1 MLYEQRFQEFAL
13 MGADWFWET
22 DRKGRF
28 TYFSTSATQ
37 QGLDLAGL
45 LGRSRD
51 DFAQKDPDNLA
62 RLECIDEKV
71 RARESFRNMP
81 YIVDSGN
88 GPPRWCEVSGNPKYD
103 STGTFEGY
111 RGVGRDITA
120 LVEARTA
127 LEVQGRTLEAIL
139 RSTPDGV
146 HVIDKSNRTL
156 AINDRAFEILGLP
169 AHSDLPACKPPF
181 PIDEAM
187 TKALAKQGGATSR
200 HQLENGRWLEARV
213 RALDD
218 GGMLML
224 YRDITED
231 KQRQA
236 ELERQSELLQ
246 GIFANVAA
254 GIAVYDR
261 KAELIAWN
269 DRALEIVGLDP
280 AVVRIGVTGRELVAA
295 RARSGEFGPCVDPEA
310 FADEMVAKV
319 MAGEM
324 DFMEHVRPNGLAFEM
339 RRGQLPGGGSVA
351 IYLDVTE
358 RKRSEQ
364 EQREAAA
371 RLRAVVD
378 TAVDGVMLID
388 SKGAVQMFN
397 PSCQHLFGYDE
408 AEVIGQNVKMLMPD
422 PYHSEHDSYLESY
435 NRTDERKIIGIGRE
449 VVGKRKDGSTFPMD
463 LSVGETRQ
471 QGQSIFVGIIRDI
484 TERKRAA
491 TALEELNETL
501 EKRISERTA
510 ELAESDR
517 FQRTLMSNVPGMV
530 YRTNKEGDL
539 WTLEF
544 ASEGSRGLIGFP
556 PEELMSGRIR
566 AQTLVH
572 PDERAGVR
580 AKVKADLAVGDSFEA
595 EYRVRRADGK
605 WRWVLDRARAI
616 RSASGEVVA
625 LEGVVLDIDD
635 RKMVEQQLHQ
645 AQRMEAIGQLTGGLA
660 HDFNNYLAVI
670 MGNLDMLAERGQAD
684 PEETKLVQ
692 GAISGAQRGA
702 ELTRSL
708 LAFSRR
714 QPLDPKVLD
723 PGERIGDVVRLL
735 RRAVGE
741 RIALELRVAPNVWP
755 VKIDGAQLDSTMVN
769 LANNAR
775 DAMPSGGTVT
785 IEVRNAPADMADA
798 PAGDHVLVEVSDCGI
813 GMDAATL
820 AKAFDPFFS
829 TKGSGRGSGLGL
841 SMVHG
846 FVHQSGGA
854 IRLSSTVGKGTM
866 VRLFLPRSAAAAASL
881 AKPAAAKYPRGTE
894 RIILVDDNDAVR
906 ETVAETLKS
915 LGYRVTEAVSG
926 DAALKQLEES
936 ADAFDL
942 VMSDMVMPGEID
954 GTALGRIVRDR
965 WARLGIL
972 LTTGFA
978 GNSDAAGGGGIAD
991 FNILVKPFRKADLAR
1006 AVRETLETV
1015 R

>member
-28 TYFSTSATQ
+28 TYFSTNATQ
-37 QGLDLAGL
+37 QGLDLTGL

-51 DFAQKDPDNLA
+51 DFAQKDPANLA

-81 YIVDSGN
+81 YVVDSGN
-88 GPPRWCEVSGNPKYD
+88 GPARWCEISGNPKYD
-103 STGTFEGY
+103 DAGAFEGY

-120 LVEARTA
+120 LVEARAA
-127 LEVQGRTLEAIL
+127 LEIQGRTLEAIL
-139 RSTPDGV
+139 RATPDGV

-156 AINDRAFEILGLP
+156 AINDRLFEILGLP
-169 AHSDLPACKPPF
+169 AHSDLPACRSPF

-187 TKALAKQGGATSR
+187 AKALAEQGGATCQ
-200 HQLENGRWLEARV
+200 HQLENGRWLEARL

-254 GIAVYDR
+254 GIAVYNR

-280 AVVRIGVTGRELVAA
+280 ALVRVGVTGRELVVA
-295 RARSGEFGPCVDPEA
+295 RARAGEFGPCDDPEA
-310 FADEMVAKV
+310 FADEMVTKV
-319 MAGEM
+319 MAGKL

-339 RRGQLPGGGSVA
+339 RRGRLPGGGSVA

-364 EQREAAA
+364 ERRYAA
-371 RLRAVVD
+371 
-378 TAVDGVMLID
+378 
-388 SKGAVQMFN
+388 Q
-397 PSCQHLFGYDE
+397 
-408 AEVIGQNVKMLMPD
+408 
-422 PYHSEHDSYLESY
+422 
-435 NRTDERKIIGIGRE
+435 
-449 VVGKRKDGSTFPMD
+449 
-463 LSVGETRQ
+463 
-471 QGQSIFVGIIRDI
+471 
-484 TERKRAA
+484 
-491 TALEELNETL
+491 ALAELNETL

-510 ELAESDR
+510 ELGESER

-530 YRTNKEGDL
+530 YRTNKKGEH

-544 ASEGSRGLIGFP
+544 ASEGSRGLIGVP
-556 PEELMSGRIR
+556 PDDLMSGRIR

-572 PDERAGVR
+572 PDERATVR
-580 AKVKADLAVGDSFEA
+580 AKVKADLAIGDSFEA

-625 LEGVVLDIDD
+625 LEGVVLDIDG

-670 MGNLDMLAERGQAD
+670 MGNLEMLAERGQAD
-684 PEETKLVQ
+684 PEATKLVQ
-692 GAISGAQRGA
+692 GAISGALHGA

-723 PGERIGDVVRLL
+723 LGERIGDVVRLL
-735 RRAVGE
+735 KRSVGE
-741 RIALELRVAPNVWP
+741 RIALELRVAPNLWP

-785 IEVRNAPADMADA
+785 IEVRNAPADLIDA

-846 FVHQSGGA
+846 FVHQSGGV
-854 IRLSSTVGKGTM
+854 IRLSSTMGKGTT
-866 VRLFLPRSAAAAASL
+866 VRLFLPRSAETVATMTN
-881 AKPAAAKYPRGTE
+881 PAAAKYPRGTE
-894 RIILVDDNDAVR
+894 SILLVDDNDAVR

-915 LGYRVTEAVSG
+915 LGYRVSEAASG
-926 DAALKQLEES
+926 DAALKLLEES
-936 ADAFDL
+936 ACAFDL

-954 GTALGRIVRDR
+954 GSALGRIVRKR
-965 WARLGIL
+965 WARLGML

-978 GNSDAAGGGGIAD
+978 GNTDGDAGGGIAD
-991 FNILVKPFRKADLAR
+991 FSILVKPFRKGDLAR
-1006 AVRETLETV
+1006 AVRVALEKV